1 MTREAQNFCHGF
13 PGVGKDYR
21 SEYDTT
27 VARVKLNKRCGTA
40 LSYNLKYFSLSSQ
53 QIPNQQNYQQG
64 SHANQRAHAYA
75 FHSGHF
81 GNSVCLLR
89 CVGGVSCPEFCRRA
103 SKRRGKSNEQS
114 CRAMH
119 ICAVQLS
126 GGSAKRF
133 GPSKRLKNSR
143 LGSAAVSAQRR
154 MRLPASARRPPI
166 QSWQSSRKSCPRA
179 IDRLA
184 G

>member
-21 SEYDTT
+21 PEYGTT
-27 VARVKLNKRCGTA
+27 VTRVELNKRCGTA
-40 LSYNLKYFSLSSQ
+40 LSYNLKYFSLSSNK
-53 QIPNQQNYQQG
+53 IPNQQNYQQG

-89 CVGGVSCPEFCRRA
+89 SVGGVSCPEYCRRA
-103 SKRRGKSNEQS
+103 SMRRGKSSEQS

-119 ICAVQLS
+119 VCAIRSSEGLV
-126 GGSAKRF
+126 
-133 GPSKRLKNSR
+133 
-143 LGSAAVSAQRR
+143 RR
-154 MRLPASARRPPI
+154 CGRSRRPRCSLPP
-166 QSWQSSRKSCPRA
+166 WDALFAPLLMKSLANVNPLP
-179 IDRLA
+179 DRSLH
-184 G
+184 